1 MSHDHSVV
9 RHIRSQESDTAVDV
23 DVVPYGTSKNR
34 LASKYLWLSLLVA
47 LIPLIGFASLYDSY
61 FSQLVTRLTEEQLAT
76 RVAATQNEFRV
87 FIRERKFELLALAD
101 QFDNPNLFVPSGR
114 QKISSELESLLR
126 LQVDARSVYG
136 VVFFDEKG
144 EVVWTFPEERQAAL
158 TGLESISEF
167 EGTELIGPSP
177 FSIEQP
183 SGVVLRIAEHLAPR
197 SGRKGSIGFFLRFNS
212 LTEILQGLDQGT
224 AFRVLLQAGDG
235 QAYDVVGQPV
245 TMTKVATQRFS
256 LLPGWSLLVMQDREL
271 VMSPVE
277 RMRYWLIILMI
288 FTVAGLFWLH
298 MSISR
303 RLNRQVESLID
314 SVEKVA
320 LGNLETPVANVQGV
334 EMLRLRQAIERMR
347 RQLKTFIRSTLA
359 IERQATLGQLAAGL
373 AHDIRNPLTTIRTT
387 VAALARRETNPENKE
402 MMGLVEEEIDRVND
416 VLENLLNFARPR
428 DPLASKIDAKELL
441 NGIVALVGA
450 SARNQSIELR
460 VTCASSLAFWA
471 DEGHVRQVLM
481 NLLLNA
487 LEAMS
492 VQGRLI
498 QLDACQKGD
507 EVALSVCDDGQGMPE
522 DILAHIMEPFYTTK
536 SAGTGLGLAICNTLI
551 KSNGGRMSI
560 ESIKGKGTTV
570 TVVLPVAKAQ
580 E

>member
-1 MSHDHSVV
+1 
-9 RHIRSQESDTAVDV
+9 
-23 DVVPYGTSKNR
+23 
-34 LASKYLWLSLLVA
+34 
-47 LIPLIGFASLYDSY
+47 
-61 FSQLVTRLTEEQLAT
+61 
-76 RVAATQNEFRV
+76 
-87 FIRERKFELLALAD
+87 
-101 QFDNPNLFVPSGR
+101 
-114 QKISSELESLLR
+114 
-126 LQVDARSVYG
+126 
-136 VVFFDEKG
+136 
-144 EVVWTFPEERQAAL
+144 
-158 TGLESISEF
+158 
-167 EGTELIGPSP
+167 
-177 FSIEQP
+177 
-183 SGVVLRIAEHLAPR
+183 
-197 SGRKGSIGFFLRFNS
+197 
-212 LTEILQGLDQGT
+212 
-224 AFRVLLQAGDG
+224 
-235 QAYDVVGQPV
+235 
-245 TMTKVATQRFS
+245 
-256 LLPGWSLLVMQDREL
+256 
-271 VMSPVE
+271 
-277 RMRYWLIILMI
+277 
-288 FTVAGLFWLH
+288 

-560 ESIKGKGTTV
+560 DSIKGKGTTV
-570 TVVLPVAKAQ
+570 TVFLPVAKAQ